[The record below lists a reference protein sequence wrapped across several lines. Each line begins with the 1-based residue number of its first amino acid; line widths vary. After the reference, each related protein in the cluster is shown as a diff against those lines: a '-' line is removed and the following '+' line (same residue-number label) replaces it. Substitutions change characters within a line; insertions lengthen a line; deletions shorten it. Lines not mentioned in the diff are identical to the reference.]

1 MAGVKEEEME
11 KHSKVDAIT
20 NSSMDIHLRTTDQS
34 IDRLKG
40 MLARLLASLDVTK
53 PVDSVFEI
61 SRGLDDIVIR
71 VKGTQ
76 TDVSLFRAFREIFEL
91 EVEYNG

>member
-1 MAGVKEEEME
+1 MAGVREAEME
-11 KHSKVDAIT
+11 KHF
-20 NSSMDIHLRTTDQS
+20 RTTDQS

-40 MLARLLASLDVTK
+40 MLARLLASLEVTK

-91 EVEYNG
+91 EVKYNG

>member
-1 MAGVKEEEME
+1 ME
-11 KHSKVDAIT
+11 KKPRTDAVSD
-20 NSSMDIHLRTTDQS
+20 SSMDIHFRTTDQS

-40 MLARLLASLDVTK
+40 MLARLLASLEVTK

-76 TDVSLFRAFREIFEL
+76 TDASLFRAFKEIFEL